1 MDERLRDRRWLSLK
15 QASKLLGIH
24 PVTLRIW
31 ADTGKIPC
39 TRTPGGHRRFAEE
52 DIKAFFE
59 SDSSRAEASD
69 VELKVQ
75 NSLERARWEMSKI
88 GMKAENWYDVFD
100 QAGRHREREIG
111 QRLLTLLVLYATG
124 EQEEPGPS
132 ESGMLHEACEIG
144 GQMGRYTAEV
154 GLSLAE
160 TLRVFLM
167 FESSAIDA
175 AVPALA
181 RPGRIDEHDIQVH
194 ARAHAFM
201 REVLFALLEVYQGS
215 VRGRA
220 NDGPAGNGSMRRQP
234 RS

>member
-1 MDERLRDRRWLSLK
+1 MDERLRDRKWLSLK

-31 ADTGKIPC
+31 ADTGKLPC

-52 DIKAFFE
+52 DIIAFYA
-59 SDSSRAEASD
+59 SDSNRAEAND

-75 NSLERARWEMSKI
+75 SSLDRARWELRKM
-88 GMKAENWYDVFD
+88 GVTAENWYEVFD
-100 QAGRHREREIG
+100 QAGRHREREMG
-111 QRLLTLLVLYATG
+111 QRLLTLLVLYATDD
-124 EQEEPGPS
+124 EEESAPG
-132 ESGMLHEACEIG
+132 ESGILREARQIG
-144 GQMGRYTAEV
+144 EQMGRYTAEV

-167 FESSAIDA
+167 FESSAIGA

-181 RPGRIDEHDIQVH
+181 RPGRIDERDIHVH

-215 VRGRA
+215 ERSKTPVD
-220 NDGPAGNGSMRRQP
+220 NDQ
-234 RS
+234 

>member
-1 MDERLRDRRWLSLK
+1 MDERVRDKKWLSLK
-15 QASKLLGIH
+15 QASQLLGIH

-31 ADTGKIPC
+31 ADTGKLPC

-52 DIKAFFE
+52 DIVAFYE
-59 SDSSRAEASD
+59 SDSNRAEATD

-75 NSLERARWEMSKI
+75 SSLERARWELSKT
-88 GMKAENWYDVFD
+88 GLTAEDWYEVFD
-100 QAGRHREREIG
+100 QAGRHREREMG

-124 EQEEPGPS
+124 EREDAGPA
-132 ESGMLHEACEIG
+132 EGGILREARQIG
-144 GQMGRYTAEV
+144 EQMGRYTAEV

-167 FESSAIDA
+167 FESSTIDA

-181 RPGRIDEHDIQVH
+181 RPGRIDERDIQVH

-201 REVLFALLEVYQGS
+201 REVLFALLEVYQDS
-215 VRGRA
+215 ERGRTDDA
-220 NDGPAGNGSMRRQP
+220 SPG
-234 RS
+234 